1 MRTGCLPDARAGAA
15 TRKVKGKAYRGI
27 ARIPFSCP
35 IGAFVRP
42 VRGCAVG
49 SPSRDAA
56 MRGATRAA
64 ISPEWKH
71 AARAAAAAQSQCAAP
86 DGAPETASDPR
97 GPEVSGIPC
106 VRRVEIWTPMLNRS
120 GESSANCGSAN
131 CVIALFQSCREP
143 VHLATALR
151 SASQISLSAAAWQR
165 STCRAP
171 RAPAST
177 LHQRS
182 ERRDARARPRAGQF
196 APSRGCLLP
205 FAFCLLPFALPL
217 APCSLLPAPC
227 SLLFALHSLPR
238 HPQLAFATRPCTCT
252 CTCNLQ
258 PATCNLQ
265 AIQYFSLCGNRLRR
279 PLLNSPLD
287 QANRQR

>member
-42 VRGCAVG
+42 VRGCAVDP
-49 SPSRDAA
+49 PSRDAA

-64 ISPEWKH
+64 ISSERKH

-106 VRRVEIWTPMLNRS
+106 VRRVEIRTPMLNRS

-171 RAPAST
+171 RARPQALCTSEASAATHGRGRALVNSRPAG
-177 LHQRS
+177 
-182 ERRDARARPRAGQF
+182 AAF
-196 APSRGCLLP
+196 CLLP
-205 FAFCLLPFALPL
+205 FAFCLLPCP
-217 APCSLLPAPC
+217 LLPALR
-227 SLLFALHSLPR
+227 SSLFAPA
-238 HPQLAFATRPCTCT
+238 PATRIRNPSLHLHLQPA
-252 CTCNLQ
+252 TCNLQ

-265 AIQYFSLCGNRLRR
+265 PATCKQFSISPCAAIGFAAPC
-279 PLLNSPLD
+279 
-287 QANRQR
+287 

>member
-106 VRRVEIWTPMLNRS
+106 VRRVEIRTPMLNRS

-217 APCSLLPAPC
+217 APCSLLPALR
-227 SLLFALHSLPR
+227 SSLFAPA
-238 HPQLAFATRPCTCT
+238 PATRIRNPSLHLHLHLHLHLQPA
-252 CTCNLQ
+252 TCNLQ
-258 PATCNLQ
+258 PATCKQ
-265 AIQYFSLCGNRLRR
+265 FSISPCAAIGFAAPC
-279 PLLNSPLD
+279 
-287 QANRQR
+287 

>member
-42 VRGCAVG
+42 VRGCAVDP
-49 SPSRDAA
+49 PSRDAA

-64 ISPEWKH
+64 ISSERKH

-106 VRRVEIWTPMLNRS
+106 VRRVEIRTPMLNRS

-171 RAPAST
+171 RARPQALCTSEASAAT
-177 LHQRS
+177 HGRG
-182 ERRDARARPRAGQF
+182 RAPVNSRAQPG
-196 APSRGCLLP
+196 LP
-205 FAFCLLPFALPL
+205 FAFCLLPCP
-217 APCSLLPAPC
+217 LLPALR
-227 SLLFALHSLPR
+227 SSLFAPA
-238 HPQLAFATRPCTCT
+238 PATRIRNPSLHLHLYLYLYLHLQPA
-252 CTCNLQ
+252 TCNLQ

-265 AIQYFSLCGNRLRR
+265 AIQYFSLRGNRLRR

>member
-42 VRGCAVG
+42 VRGCAVDP
-49 SPSRDAA
+49 PSRDAA

-64 ISPEWKH
+64 ISSERKH

-106 VRRVEIWTPMLNRS
+106 VRRVEIRTPMLNRS

-171 RAPAST
+171 RARPQALCTSEASAAT
-177 LHQRS
+177 HGRG
-182 ERRDARARPRAGQF
+182 RAPVNSRAQPGLPF
-196 APSRGCLLP
+196 AFCLLP

-217 APCSLLPAPC
+217 APCSLLPALR
-227 SLLFALHSLPR
+227 SSLFAPA
-238 HPQLAFATRPCTCT
+238 PATRIRNPSLHLHLH
-252 CTCNLQ
+252 LQ
-258 PATCNLQ
+258 PATCKQ
-265 AIQYFSLCGNRLRR
+265 FSISPCAAIGFAAPC
-279 PLLNSPLD
+279 
-287 QANRQR
+287 

>member
-106 VRRVEIWTPMLNRS
+106 VRRVEIRTPMLNRS

-205 FAFCLLPFALPL
+205 FAFCLLPFAFCLLPFAFCL

-227 SLLFALHSLPR
+227 SSLFTLCPGTRNSHSQPV
-238 HPQLAFATRPCTCT
+238 PAPAPAPAPA
-252 CTCNLQ
+252 TCNLQ
-258 PATCNLQ
+258 PATCKQ
-265 AIQYFSLCGNRLRR
+265 FSISPCAAIGFAAPC
-279 PLLNSPLD
+279 
-287 QANRQR
+287 

>member
-42 VRGCAVG
+42 VRGCAVDP
-49 SPSRDAA
+49 PSRDAA

-64 ISPEWKH
+64 ISSERKH

-106 VRRVEIWTPMLNRS
+106 VRRVEIRTPMLNRS

-171 RAPAST
+171 RARPQALCTSEASAATHGRGRALVNSRPAG
-177 LHQRS
+177 
-182 ERRDARARPRAGQF
+182 AAF
-196 APSRGCLLP
+196 CLLP

-217 APCSLLPAPC
+217 APCSSLFTLCPGTRNSHSQPVPAP
-227 SLLFALHSLPR
+227 AP
-238 HPQLAFATRPCTCT
+238 A
-252 CTCNLQ
+252 TCNLQ

-265 AIQYFSLCGNRLRR
+265 AIQYFSLRGNRLRR

>member
-106 VRRVEIWTPMLNRS
+106 VRRVEIRTPMLNRS

-217 APCSLLPAPC
+217 APCSLLPALR
-227 SLLFALHSLPR
+227 SSLFAPA
-238 HPQLAFATRPCTCT
+238 PATRIRNPSLHLHLHLHLH
-252 CTCNLQ
+252 LQ
-258 PATCNLQ
+258 PATCKQ
-265 AIQYFSLCGNRLRR
+265 FSISPCAAIGFAAPC
-279 PLLNSPLD
+279 
-287 QANRQR
+287 

>member
-42 VRGCAVG
+42 VRGCAVDP
-49 SPSRDAA
+49 PSRDAA

-64 ISPEWKH
+64 ISSERKH

-106 VRRVEIWTPMLNRS
+106 VRRVEIRTPMLNRS

-171 RAPAST
+171 RARPQALCTSEASAATHGRGRAPVNSRPAG
-177 LHQRS
+177 
-182 ERRDARARPRAGQF
+182 A
-196 APSRGCLLP
+196 
-205 FAFCLLPFALPL
+205 AFCLLPFALPL
-217 APCSLLPAPC
+217 APCSSLFTLCPGTRNSHSQPVPAP
-227 SLLFALHSLPR
+227 A
-238 HPQLAFATRPCTCT
+238 
-252 CTCNLQ
+252 
-258 PATCNLQ
+258 PATCKQ
-265 AIQYFSLCGNRLRR
+265 FSIFPCAAIGFAAPC
-279 PLLNSPLD
+279 
-287 QANRQR
+287 